1 METQVAKWGHS
12 LAVRIPKA
20 LAAQAHLQEGER
32 LEMSVSEDGA
42 LVLRPARPR
51 YSLDELLAGV
61 TPENRHAETA
71 WGGPQGNEAW

>member
-1 METQVAKWGHS
+1 MQTQVGKWGHS

-20 LAAQAHLQEGER
+20 VAAQAHLQEGER

-51 YSLDELLAGV
+51 YALDDLLAGI
-61 TPENRHAETA
+61 TPANCHAETA
-71 WGGPQGNEAW
+71 WGEPQGQEQW

>member
-1 METQVAKWGHS
+1 MQVQVVKWGNG

-20 LAAQAHLQEGER
+20 VAAQAHLQEGER

-51 YSLDELLAGV
+51 YALNDLLEGI
-61 TPENRHAETA
+61 TPDNRHAEA
-71 WGGPQGNEAW
+71 F